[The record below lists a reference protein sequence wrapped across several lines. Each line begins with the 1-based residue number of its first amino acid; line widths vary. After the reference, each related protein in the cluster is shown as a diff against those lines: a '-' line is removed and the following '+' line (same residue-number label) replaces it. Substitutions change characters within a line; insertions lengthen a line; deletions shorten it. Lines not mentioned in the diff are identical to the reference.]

1 MTYTFPAEPAPETTL
16 VDKDGKDWKYYDS
29 CGEWHCGDADLS
41 NCISWEDLVTR
52 SGPLTVKEEKDSLS
66 IAQLQ
71 ETVED
76 LKAEIEQLEAENVDL
91 ASEVQYWQ
99 DQAYG
104 FESDKEDLE
113 DKLQTIKSTLNGY

>member
-1 MTYTFPAEPAPETTL
+1 MTYAFPAEPDCGTTL
-16 VDKDGKDWKYYDS
+16 VDKNGVAWES
-29 CGEWHCGDADLS
+29 FPTCGEWHREGDPV
-41 NCISWEDLVTR
+41 CFSWEDLVTR
-52 SGPLTVKEEKDSLS
+52 YGPLTVKEEGSTS
-66 IAQLQ
+66 ISILND
-71 ETVED
+71 TIED
-76 LKAEIEQLEAENVDL
+76 LKSEIEQLEAENVDL